1 MEFAGI
7 LVAVIACMIVVY
19 ALPAAIARRKAV
31 VSSREGD
38 RFSPGVELVE
48 FESGSAA
55 RKQDSLSTRPL
66 LSTSHAASSEGTHM
80 SHLEASGADSGASAP
95 RTSKARPVSP
105 TQQMAALR
113 ARRVARLARE
123 QAAVQRRIVAAGLA
137 VVLTLVFTIV
147 AAFGAMAWAWLAVP
161 GVLLVG
167 TVISSAL
174 GAYRAQQQNA
184 AEMVELEEIKVAI
197 AEQRERGDARRREAA
212 AKRGTL
218 KLMEAV
224 KDTPKKPHREL
235 VEVVEDVVAHVE
247 VAAETAVETTAESAP
262 ETTVKVVTVREEA
275 VREEVVV
282 ETRAASPKAE
292 ERRTWDAIQLPP
304 ARGSRPAPVI
314 NRRVHADT
322 DLVPVLERRTKGVPA
337 RPLRKSDQVA
347 AASATAAALT
357 GPTFR
362 FDLDAVLEQRRAQ

>member
-1 MEFAGI
+1 
-7 LVAVIACMIVVY
+7 
-19 ALPAAIARRKAV
+19 
-31 VSSREGD
+31 
-38 RFSPGVELVE
+38 
-48 FESGSAA
+48 
-55 RKQDSLSTRPL
+55 
-66 LSTSHAASSEGTHM
+66 M
-80 SHLEASGADSGASAP
+80 SHLEASGADSGAPAP
-95 RTSKARPVSP
+95 HTPKTRPVSP

-123 QAAVQRRIVAAGLA
+123 QAAVQRRVVAAGLA
-137 VVLTLVFTIV
+137 VVLTLIFTIV

-161 GVLLVG
+161 GSLLVG
-167 TVISSAL
+167 TVISSAV

-184 AEMVELEEIKVAI
+184 AEMVELDEIKVAI
-197 AEQRERGDARRREAA
+197 AEQRERGETRRREAA
-212 AKRGTL
+212 SKRGAA
-218 KLMEAV
+218 KPEVAV
-224 KDTPKKPHREL
+224 KKAPKKAQRKP

-247 VAAETAVETTAESAP
+247 VASETVVEVVAESAP
-262 ETTVKVVTVREEA
+262 ETIIEVVAVREEA

-282 ETRAASPKAE
+282 ETLAASPKPEA
-292 ERRTWDAIQLPP
+292 RRTWDTIQLPP

-322 DLVPVLERRTKGVPA
+322 DLVPILERRTKGVPA